1 MTFNPLHR
9 VGYSA
14 CTGAEMF
21 LVKGTYYVVFKQ
33 QIVAVCKFREDGF
46 MRMLDKDL
54 IQEVLRKNNMLD
66 KSYETVYNWSIQW
79 KELYD

>member
-1 MTFNPLHR
+1 
-9 VGYSA
+9 
-14 CTGAEMF
+14 MF

-66 KSYETVYNWSIQW
+66 KSYETVYN
-79 KELYD
+79 